1 MENATKALLIAAA
14 ILVAII
20 IIGIVMGVVTKGQ
33 EQVQDVDLSGH
44 EATAFNAK
52 FKGYEGTNVPASDV
66 RALLNAVLTHNQS
79 EDDSFVEVKDGDIT
93 MGTNATAISTVDGSK
108 RYTVTLNYENGKVNS
123 IKIEEN

>member
-44 EATAFNAK
+44 ELTAFNAK
-52 FKGYEGTNVPASDV
+52 FKNFEGTNRPASDV
-66 RALLNAVLTHNQS
+66 RALLSTVMTHNQS
-79 EDDSFVEVKDGDIT
+79 EKNGNTVTVGGNIT
-93 MGTNATAISTVDGSK
+93 MSADATSIPTVDGAS
-108 RYTVTLNYENGKVNS
+108 RYTVTLTYTSGRVTAITIN
-123 IKIEEN
+123 